1 MNNKKQVTENR
12 YIGSDFDDF
21 LKEEGILEI
30 TEAAANKKV
39 IVYQL
44 QEAMKQL
51 HLTKTILAKKMHTSR
66 SALERLFDPENDSVT
81 LITLNKAAVALGK
94 KLKVELV

>member
-1 MNNKKQVTENR
+1 MNSKKQVTENR
-12 YIGSDFDDF
+12 YIGSDFDNF

-44 QEAMKQL
+44 QEAMKQ
-51 HLTKTILAKKMHTSR
+51 
-66 SALERLFDPENDSVT
+66 
-81 LITLNKAAVALGK
+81 
-94 KLKVELV
+94 